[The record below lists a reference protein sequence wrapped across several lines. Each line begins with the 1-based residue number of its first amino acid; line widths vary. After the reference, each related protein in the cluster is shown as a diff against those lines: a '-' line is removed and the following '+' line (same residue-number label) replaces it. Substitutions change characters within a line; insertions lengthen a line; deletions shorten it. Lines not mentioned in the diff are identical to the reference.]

1 MAFVRDRFTAML
13 KGVFAAGNIIELF
26 TVMPEDDSGTDGTR
40 LSGAEY
46 TPYKITADDFKIDD
60 AVLESDRNIMLYL
73 CDTENKNYEVT
84 AVGFGV
90 YTSDGTGRGK
100 DLLYYGRFENPM
112 KIGYNTV
119 PTIKKYSATKREG
132 IKITVT
138 NNEEP
143 LEEVNASAE

>member
-1 MAFVRDRFTAML
+1 MAFVRDRFTQML
-13 KGVFAAGNIIELF
+13 KGVFSAGHIIELF
-26 TVMPEDDSGTDGTR
+26 TVMPPNDSGADGTR

-46 TPYKITADDFKIDD
+46 TPYKITDDDFKIED
-60 AVLESDRNIMLYL
+60 AVLESARNIMLYL
-73 CDTENKNYEVT
+73 CDTEDKNYEVT

-90 YTSDGTGRGK
+90 YTSNSLGRGDK
-100 DLLYYGRFENPM
+100 LLYYGQFENPM

-119 PTIKKYSATKREG
+119 PTIKKYSASKREG

-143 LEEVNASAE
+143 LEDLNASAE